1 MWSIV
6 EAAGWPIWTIILASV
21 ISLAI
26 IFERL
31 FSLRASLIVPD
42 GLLAQTVAEYRR
54 AGASTELLQLLQTH
68 SPLGKLFAAGLR
80 NVGVSREVMKDAIE
94 DEGRVVAHQLERFLN
109 TLGTI
114 AAMAPL
120 LGLLGTVIGMI
131 EIFGSQAPGGSS
143 NPQQLAHGIS
153 IALYNTAFGLIV
165 AIPSMMFYRHFR
177 ASVDGLLIEMEAQ
190 AVKLVEVV
198 HGERHNGNQ
207 P

>member
-1 MWSIV
+1 MWSII

-42 GLLAQTVAEYRR
+42 GLLAQTVTEYRR
-54 AGASTELLQLLQTH
+54 VGASADLLQLLNKH

-80 NVGVSREVMKDAIE
+80 NVSVSREVMKDAIE

-177 ASVDGLLIEMEAQ
+177 ARVDGLLVEMESQ
-190 AVKLVEVV
+190 AVKLVEVL
-198 HGERHNGNQ
+198 HGERQNGSK